1 MDEPLAPGTLP
12 ATAAETAPDAPWPLR
27 VLSENLKRYFERA
40 PQAWIEGQLIEF
52 KLIRG
57 NAWMTLRDLDADYSL
72 PVTAWRNVAATLDGT
87 VEQGSRVVA
96 CVKPSFYTKTGKLS
110 MVASAMRPVGLGDL
124 LARVEKL
131 RRTLEAEGLFSP
143 ERKKPLPVLPQLI
156 GLVTGRDSDAMKD
169 VMRNTHLRW
178 PAARFEVREVAV
190 QGANAPREVM
200 AAVAELDA
208 HPEVD
213 VIVIA
218 RGGGALE
225 EVVLPFS
232 DEALVRAVAAT
243 RTPVVSAIGHEADR
257 PVLDDVADLRASTP
271 TDAAKRIVPDAAV
284 EREAIAGA
292 RLRLASG
299 VERLVLHEAQQL
311 QSLRTRPVLANPER
325 MMSER
330 TDDLAPHRTPWTVA
344 TPWSSTEA
352 RWCAMPA
359 GSPPAMPWTSW
370 WPPDASP
377 PPPPEPARAPQR
389 RLDEHP
395 QPHPRR
401 PGRDRR
407 RHRRGGVLRRGHL
420 GHRPDELRTGPGR
433 TGRDRDPAGDRRCRA
448 GGVPGAVGAW

>member
-1 MDEPLAPGTLP
+1 MDDAPAPGTLP

-52 KLIRG
+52 KVIRG

-110 MVASAMRPVGLGDL
+110 MIASAMRPVGLGDL

-143 ERKKPLPVLPQLI
+143 ARKKPLPVLPQLI

-169 VMRNTHLRW
+169 VMRNAHLRW

-190 QGANAPREVM
+190 QGAGAPREVM

-243 RTPVVSAIGHEADR
+243 VTPVVSAIGHEADR

-311 QSLRTRPVLANPER
+311 QSLRTRPVMANPER
-325 MMSER
+325 LVSER
-330 TDDLAPHRTPWTVA
+330 AEDLDRWRERART
-344 TPWSSTEA
+344 SL
-352 RWCAMPA
+352 A
-359 GSPPAMPWTSW
+359 GQLDREH
-370 WPPDASP
+370 DA
-377 PPPPEPARAPQR
+377 
-389 RLDEHP
+389 
-395 QPHPRR
+395 
-401 PGRDRR
+401 
-407 RHRRGGVLRRGHL
+407 VGHL
-420 GHRPDELRTGPGR
+420 RARVRSLSPQHTLDRGYAVVQHAGHVVRDAGQVAPGDALDILVAA
-433 TGRDRDPAGDRRCRA
+433 GRIAATTTATTESTTASTTEETR
-448 GGVPGAVGAW
+448 

>member
-1 MDEPLAPGTLP
+1 MELPQDPGTLP
-12 ATAAETAPDAPWPLR
+12 ATAAETAPDSPWPLR

-52 KLIRG
+52 KVIRG

-72 PVTAWRNVAATLDGT
+72 PVTAWRNVASTLEGT

-96 CVKPSFYTKTGKLS
+96 CVKPSFYTKTGKLN
-110 MVASAMRPVGLGDL
+110 MIASAMRPVGLGDL

-143 ERKKPLPVLPQLI
+143 ARKRPLPVLPQLI

-232 DEALVRAVAAT
+232 DEALVRAVADA

-284 EREAIAGA
+284 EREAISGA

-299 VERLVLHEAQQL
+299 VERLVLHEAQTL
-311 QSLRTRPVLANPER
+311 ESLRTRPVMAHPEWMVTERAEDLQRWRERARTYLAGQLDRE
-325 MMSER
+325 
-330 TDDLAPHRTPWTVA
+330 H
-344 TPWSSTEA
+344 
-352 RWCAMPA
+352 
-359 GSPPAMPWTSW
+359 
-370 WPPDASP
+370 DA
-377 PPPPEPARAPQR
+377 
-389 RLDEHP
+389 
-395 QPHPRR
+395 
-401 PGRDRR
+401 
-407 RHRRGGVLRRGHL
+407 VGHL
-420 GHRPDELRTGPGR
+420 RARVRSLSPQHTLDRGYAVVQHDGR
-433 TGRDRDPAGDRRCRA
+433 VVRDAAQVSAGDPLDILVASGRLTA
-448 GGVPGAVGAW
+448 TTTATLPGAPGTAATTDATSTPEETR

>member
-1 MDEPLAPGTLP
+1 MDDPQAPGTLP

-52 KLIRG
+52 KVIRG

-72 PVTAWRNVAATLDGT
+72 PVTAWRNVAATLEGT

-96 CVKPSFYTKTGKLS
+96 CVKPSFYTKSGKLS
-110 MVASAMRPVGLGDL
+110 MIASAMRPVGLGDL

-143 ERKKPLPVLPQLI
+143 DLKKPLPVLPQLI

-232 DEALVRAVAAT
+232 DEALVRAVAAAQ
-243 RTPVVSAIGHEADR
+243 TPVVSAIGHEADR

-271 TDAAKRIVPDAAV
+271 TDAAKRIVPDAAA

-311 QSLRTRPVLANPER
+311 HSLRTRPVMANPQRMVTER
-325 MMSER
+325 VEDLER
-330 TDDLAPHRTPWTVA
+330 WRERARTSLAGQLDREHDAVGHLR
-344 TPWSSTEA
+344 A
-352 RWCAMPA
+352 RVRSLSPQHTLDRGYAVVQHA
-359 GSPPAMPWTSW
+359 GQVVR
-370 WPPDASP
+370 DASRVAP
-377 PPPPEPARAPQR
+377 GDALDILVAAGRISATTTGTTLSTPEETP
-389 RLDEHP
+389 
-395 QPHPRR
+395 
-401 PGRDRR
+401 
-407 RHRRGGVLRRGHL
+407 
-420 GHRPDELRTGPGR
+420 
-433 TGRDRDPAGDRRCRA
+433 
-448 GGVPGAVGAW
+448 

>member
-1 MDEPLAPGTLP
+1 MERNRHRMDEPQAPGSLP

-52 KLIRG
+52 KVIRG
-57 NAWMTLRDLDADYSL
+57 NAWMTLRDLDGDYSL

-110 MVASAMRPVGLGDL
+110 MIASAMRPVGLGDL

-131 RRTLEAEGLFSP
+131 RRTLEAEGLFAP

-156 GLVTGRDSDAMKD
+156 GLVTGRDSDALKD

-190 QGANAPREVM
+190 QGAGAPREVM

-243 RTPVVSAIGHEADR
+243 ATPVVSAIGHEADR

-311 QSLRTRPVLANPER
+311 QSLRTRPVMANPER
-325 MMSER
+325 MVSER
-330 TDDLAPHRTPWTVA
+330 VEDLARWRERARTFL
-344 TPWSSTEA
+344 
-352 RWCAMPA
+352 A
-359 GSPPAMPWTSW
+359 GQLDREQ
-370 WPPDASP
+370 DA
-377 PPPPEPARAPQR
+377 
-389 RLDEHP
+389 
-395 QPHPRR
+395 
-401 PGRDRR
+401 
-407 RHRRGGVLRRGHL
+407 VGHL
-420 GHRPDELRTGPGR
+420 RARVRSLSPQHTLDRGYAVVQHDGHVVRDAGQVAPGD
-433 TGRDRDPAGDRRCRA
+433 TLDILVAAGRIAATTTETTTPEETR
-448 GGVPGAVGAW
+448 

>member
-1 MDEPLAPGTLP
+1 MDEPLAPGSLP

-52 KLIRG
+52 KVIRG

-110 MVASAMRPVGLGDL
+110 MIASAMRPVGLGDL

-143 ERKKPLPVLPQLI
+143 ERKQPLPVLPQLI

-200 AAVAELDA
+200 AAVADLDV

-311 QSLRTRPVLANPER
+311 QSLRTRPVLANPGWMITER
-325 MMSER
+325 VE
-330 TDDLAPHRTPWTVA
+330 DLARWRERARTSVA
-344 TPWSSTEA
+344 GQLDREH
-352 RWCAMPA
+352 
-359 GSPPAMPWTSW
+359 
-370 WPPDASP
+370 DA
-377 PPPPEPARAPQR
+377 
-389 RLDEHP
+389 
-395 QPHPRR
+395 
-401 PGRDRR
+401 
-407 RHRRGGVLRRGHL
+407 VGHL
-420 GHRPDELRTGPGR
+420 RARVRSLSPQHTLDRGYAVVQHAGQVVRDAGQVSPGDALDILVAAGRIAATTTGTTPGPSESTAQSTTEETR
-433 TGRDRDPAGDRRCRA
+433 
-448 GGVPGAVGAW
+448 

>member
-1 MDEPLAPGTLP
+1 MDEPQAPGTLP

-52 KLIRG
+52 KVIRG

-169 VMRNTHLRW
+169 VMRNAHLRW

-330 TDDLAPHRTPWTVA
+330 TDDLARWRERART
-344 TPWSSTEA
+344 SL
-352 RWCAMPA
+352 A
-359 GSPPAMPWTSW
+359 GQLEREH
-370 WPPDASP
+370 DA
-377 PPPPEPARAPQR
+377 
-389 RLDEHP
+389 
-395 QPHPRR
+395 
-401 PGRDRR
+401 
-407 RHRRGGVLRRGHL
+407 VGHL
-420 GHRPDELRTGPGR
+420 RARVRSLSPQHTLDRGYAVVQHGGQVVRGAGQVSPGDALDILVASGRIAATTTGTSQSTTEETP
-433 TGRDRDPAGDRRCRA
+433 
-448 GGVPGAVGAW
+448 